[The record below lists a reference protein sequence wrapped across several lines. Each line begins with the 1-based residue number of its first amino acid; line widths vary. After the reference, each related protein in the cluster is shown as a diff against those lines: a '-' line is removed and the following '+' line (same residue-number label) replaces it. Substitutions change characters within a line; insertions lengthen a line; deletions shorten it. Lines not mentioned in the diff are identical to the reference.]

1 MHSWQGGGV
10 ILTMMRTVTTATKT
24 TAIMTMNEDND
35 KETNGK
41 DNNDLIFLTQQPTC
55 GQMHSWQGGG

>member
-10 ILTMMRTVTTATKT
+10 ILTMMTSVTTATKT
-24 TAIMTMNEDND
+24 TTTMTMNKDND

-41 DNNDLIFLTQQPTC
+41 DSNYLVF
-55 GQMHSWQGGG
+55 